1 MSHRPTRHRV
11 ALAIALLGVAVSLA
25 TWWVG
30 HGLATDASYTSFCN
44 VGGAVSC
51 DAVLGSRWSTFLG
64 VPVSLWGVVLF
75 VVGAVAAFPGAFTG
89 VAGGLADLVLIG
101 LASWSLGFALVLAAV
116 AFGVLQHVCLFCLTL
131 DVIIVAWCI
140 AVLPLV
146 RNFAPSP
153 RAPLP
158 QRRPAAYGVAV
169 GALVLAVAT
178 GTIAAI
184 RAPAEGP
191 TTLAAI
197 RAQEPDFFR
206 FYTAL
211 PVIPAADVVGGAT
224 NAKGPADA
232 PITIVEFSDFECPA
246 CGAAFRDLHALT
258 AANPNVRLVFRHY
271 PLDSSCNAQMERA
284 LHPDACQAAAA
295 AECAGQLGKFWEYHD
310 LLFENQRTLDRDSLF
325 RYARELNLD
334 IGKFRTCLDDPATM
348 ARVREDVAAG
358 EKVGVDSTP
367 TMFINGRRISGALD
381 PRYYAMALVIEQDTK
396 GRGAGAPPGGG

>member
-44 VGGAVSC
+44 VGGAVNC
-51 DAVLGSRWSTFLG
+51 DVVLGSRWSTFLG
-64 VPVSLWGVVLF
+64 VPVSLWSVVLF
-75 VVGAVAAFPGAFTG
+75 TVGALAAFPGAFAG
-89 VAGGLADLVLIG
+89 VASGFADLLLIG

-116 AFGVLQHVCLFCLTL
+116 AFAVLRNACLFCLTL
-131 DVIIVAWCI
+131 DVIVVAWCI

-146 RNFAPSP
+146 RDFAPSA
-153 RAPLP
+153 RVPLP
-158 QRRPAAYGVAV
+158 RRRPAAYGVAG
-169 GALVLAVAT
+169 GALLLAVAT

-184 RAPAEGP
+184 RAPEEGP

-197 RAQEPDFFR
+197 RSREPDFFR
-206 FYTAL
+206 FYTGL
-211 PVIPAADVVGGAT
+211 PVVPPADVLGAAT
-224 NAKGPADA
+224 NAKGPTDA
-232 PITIVEFSDFECPA
+232 PVTIVEFSDFQCPA

-258 AANPNVRLVFRHY
+258 KANPNVRLVFRHY
-271 PLDSSCNAQMERA
+271 PLDSSCNPQMERA

-325 RYARELNLD
+325 RYARELGLD
-334 IGKFRTCLDDPATM
+334 ITAFRTCLDDPATM
-348 ARVREDVAAG
+348 ARVRADVATG
-358 EKVGVDSTP
+358 EKLGVDSTP
-367 TMFINGRRISGALD
+367 TIFVNGRRISGALD
-381 PRYYAMALVIEQDTK
+381 PRYFAMALVIEQDTK
-396 GRGAGAPPGGG
+396 GRGAGAPPGDG

>member
-1 MSHRPTRHRV
+1 MLQSPTRHRV
-11 ALAIALLGVAVSLA
+11 ALAIALVGVAVSLA

-44 VGGAVSC
+44 VGGAVNC

-89 VAGGLADLVLIG
+89 STGGLADLALIG
-101 LASWSLGFALVLAAV
+101 LASWSLGFAIVLAAV
-116 AFGVLQHVCLFCLTL
+116 AFGVLQHLCLFCLTL
-131 DVIIVAWCI
+131 DVIIVAWF
-140 AVLPLV
+140 ATVLPLV

-153 RAPLP
+153 HAPLP
-158 QRRPAAYGVAV
+158 RRRPAAYAVAIT
-169 GALVLAVAT
+169 ALLLAIAT

-191 TTLAAI
+191 TSLAAI
-197 RAQEPDFFR
+197 RAQEPEFFR
-206 FYTAL
+206 YYTGL
-211 PVIPAADVVGGAT
+211 PIVAPSDVVGAAT

-232 PITIVEFSDFECPA
+232 PVTIVEFSDFQCPA
-246 CGAAFRDLHALT
+246 CAAAFRDLRALT

-271 PLDSSCNAQMERA
+271 PLDATCNPQMQQS
-284 LHPDACQAAAA
+284 LHPYACQAAAA

-310 LLFENQRTLDRDSLF
+310 RLFENQQTLDRDSLF
-325 RYARELNLD
+325 RYARDVGLD
-334 IGKFRTCLDDPATM
+334 VPTFRTCLDDPATM
-348 ARVREDVAAG
+348 DRVRQDVATG
-358 EKVGVDSTP
+358 TRVGIESTP
-367 TMFINGRRISGALD
+367 TLFINGRRVSGALD

-396 GRGAGAPPGGG
+396 GRGAGAPPGGS

>member
-11 ALAIALLGVAVSLA
+11 ALAIALVGVAVSLA

-44 VGGAVSC
+44 VGGAVNC

-75 VVGAVAAFPGAFTG
+75 VAGAIAAFPGAFAG

-116 AFGVLQHVCLFCLTL
+116 AFGVLQHACLFCLAL
-131 DVIIVAWCI
+131 DTIIVAWCV

-146 RNFAPSP
+146 RNFAASP
-153 RAPLP
+153 RVPLP
-158 QRRPAAYGVAV
+158 RRRPAAYAVAG
-169 GALVLAVAT
+169 GALVLAIAT

-184 RAPAEGP
+184 RAPDEGP

-206 FYTAL
+206 FYTGL
-211 PVIPAADVVGGAT
+211 PVIPAAEIVGAGT

-232 PITIVEFSDFECPA
+232 PVTIVEFSDFECPA
-246 CGAAFRDLHALT
+246 CGAAYRDLHALT

-271 PLDSSCNAQMERA
+271 PLDSSCNPQMQRA
-284 LHPDACQAAAA
+284 LHPDACRAAAA
-295 AECAGQLGKFWEYHD
+295 AECAGRQDRFWPYHD
-310 LLFENQRTLDRDSLF
+310 RLFENQRTLDRDSLF
-325 RYARELNLD
+325 RYAREVGLD
-334 IGKFRTCLDDPATM
+334 IAAFRTCLDDPATM
-348 ARVREDVAAG
+348 ARIREDVATG
-358 EKVGVDSTP
+358 EKLGVDSTP
-367 TMFINGRRISGALD
+367 TIFINGRRVSGALD

-396 GRGAGAPPGGG
+396 GRGAGAPPGDG

>member
-44 VGGAVSC
+44 VGGAVNC

-75 VVGAVAAFPGAFTG
+75 VVGAIAAFPGAFAG
-89 VAGGLADLVLIG
+89 VTGGLADLLLIG

-131 DVIIVAWCI
+131 DVIIVAWCV

-146 RNFAPSP
+146 RNFAPSSHV
-153 RAPLP
+153 PLP
-158 QRRPAAYGVAV
+158 RRRPAAYAVAG

-184 RAPAEGP
+184 QAPADGP

-211 PVIPAADVVGGAT
+211 PVIAPADVMGDAAK
-224 NAKGPADA
+224 AKGPADA

-258 AANPNVRLVFRHY
+258 AAHPNVRFVFRHY
-271 PLDSSCNAQMERA
+271 PLDSSCNPLMDRA

-310 LLFENQRTLDRDSLF
+310 LLFEHQRTLDRDSLF

-348 ARVREDVAAG
+348 DRVRADVAAG
-358 EKVGVDSTP
+358 AKVGVDSTP
-367 TMFINGRRISGALD
+367 TIFINGRRISGALD